1 MKKNHRRT
9 SDPLS
14 QTAHPCPPRQL
25 QDDHGMGTLEIVI
38 LIAALLA
45 LALIF
50 NRQIQSFAT
59 SIFQKVFN
67 GGSIL
72 NQIGGY

>member
-1 MKKNHRRT
+1 MKKNCRYA
-9 SDPLS
+9 SDPARKL
-14 QTAHPCPPRQL
+14 AHVKTPEPL

-50 NRQIQSFAT
+50 NRQIQSFAS